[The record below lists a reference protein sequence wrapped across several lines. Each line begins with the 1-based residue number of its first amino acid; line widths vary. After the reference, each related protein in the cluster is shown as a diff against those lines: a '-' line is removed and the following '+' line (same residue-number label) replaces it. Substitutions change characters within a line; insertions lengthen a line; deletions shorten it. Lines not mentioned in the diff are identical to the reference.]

1 MSEKLREIVNKKLI
15 KSVSKKIEP
24 DFIDKEEIDNTTNKI
39 LNSYIKYQ
47 NKRINRYHKNEVEI
61 IDNIDYHEKVV
72 LFD

>member
-1 MSEKLREIVNKKLI
+1 MSEKLRELVNKKLI
-15 KSVSKKIEP
+15 KSVSKKMDI
-24 DFIDKEEIDNTTNKI
+24 DSIDKEEIESTTNKI

-47 NKRINRYHKNEVEI
+47 NKKLNKYHKNEIEI

>member
-1 MSEKLREIVNKKLI
+1 MSEKLRELVNKKLI
-15 KSVSKKIEP
+15 KSVSKKI
-24 DFIDKEEIDNTTNKI
+24 DIDSIDKEEIDDTTNKI

-47 NKRINRYHKNEVEI
+47 NKKINKYHKNEIEI